1 MILYQL
7 HSALK
12 DLRSTILR
20 SLVFIGQIVV
30 ASLTLAV
37 TLGFLLSSLADL
49 SVSSRLSERQV
60 SYFNLYYDGD
70 TPPANSEALI
80 SFLADQLDDSDTDYS
95 LVVNNFDAGASS
107 AGGLVIAATPGF
119 ARLYGFF
126 DGDIGQGVALVGSK
140 VTAYQVG
147 DRIPAAGSSY
157 EVVGRLPFGG
167 NYLDPW
173 SGTKVLDQMTVL
185 LLPVNT
191 IVSSPGSEHAFEELV
206 GRTILVD
213 PSDQSI
219 ERYVATVQTTS
230 GLTVIPELLLDRTAS
245 VYTSHLRNAI
255 AYSLLFSFGL
265 AFILFGIGSSLAAM
279 TRRNLKNYAI
289 MRLSGARLQDI
300 GLRLQWY
307 LLIVFVFP
315 SLFAFGVAGAVVPM
329 LAQVLPLATVLIVLA
344 DACVSFNALSIIRRS
359 SISELLNRRE

>member
-1 MILYQL
+1 M
-7 HSALK
+7 
-12 DLRSTILR
+12 
-20 SLVFIGQIVV
+20 
-30 ASLTLAV
+30 
-37 TLGFLLSSLADL
+37 
-49 SVSSRLSERQV
+49 RLSERQV

-95 LVVNNFDAGASS
+95 LVVNNFDA
-107 AGGLVIAATPGF
+107 
-119 ARLYGFF
+119 RH
-126 DGDIGQGVALVGSK
+126 
-140 VTAYQVG
+140 
-147 DRIPAAGSSY
+147 
-157 EVVGRLPFGG
+157 
-167 NYLDPW
+167 
-173 SGTKVLDQMTVL
+173 
-185 LLPVNT
+185 VNT

-329 LAQVLPLATVLIVLA
+329 LAQVLPLAAVLIVLA
-344 DACVSFNALSIIRRS
+344 DACLSFNALSIIRRS